1 MTHTADAVVI
11 GTGII
16 GAAVAYELALTGLR
30 VVAVDRLGDVGSG
43 STSSSS
49 SIVRF
54 HYSTFEGVAASWES
68 KFGWE
73 NWRDYLD
80 GLPEETLARF
90 VKVGCLILDGSTQR
104 ERVQSLFERVGVPY
118 QCWDAETIRQRVPGL
133 DPGRYGPPK
142 PVTDDAFWADP
153 DGELGAYFTPDGG
166 FIDDP
171 QLAARNLMAAAKHR
185 GAEAQL
191 REEVVEILQKN
202 ARVQGIKLRSGS
214 VIQSPI
220 VVNAAGPYSSRVNA
234 LAGISGEF
242 RVRTRP
248 LRQEV
253 HSVPAPAGYA
263 RGELGPAVADGDLG
277 TYFRSH
283 FGGQLIVGSA
293 EPACD
298 TLDWIDDPDTLET
311 EPTVPVW
318 NPQVLRLARRIPSL
332 GIPPRPIG
340 FGALY
345 DVADDWIPIY
355 DRTSLSGF
363 YVAIGTSGNQ
373 FKNAPVVGR
382 FMAAL
387 INACENGH
395 DHDSDPV
402 MFRGKFTK
410 NGINLGHY
418 SRLREPHAES
428 AYSVMG

>member
-1 MTHTADAVVI
+1 MTHTADAIVI

-30 VVAVDRLGDVGSG
+30 VVSVDRLGDVGSG

-54 HYSTFEGVAASWES
+54 HYSTFDGVAASWEA

-73 NWRDYLD
+73 TWRDYL
-80 GLPEETLARF
+80 GAPHEETLARF
-90 VKVGCLILDGSTQR
+90 FRTGCLILDGSTQR
-104 ERVQSLFERVGVPY
+104 ERVLSLFGQVGIPY
-118 QCWDAETIRQRVPGL
+118 QCWDAETIRQQVPGL

-142 PVTDDAFWADP
+142 PVTDDAFWADA

-171 QLAARNLMAAAKHR
+171 QLAARNLMAAALRR
-185 GAEAQL
+185 GAGVQL
-191 REEVVEILQKN
+191 REEVVAILEQN
-202 ARVQGIKLRSGS
+202 ARVHGIRLRSGS
-214 VIQSPI
+214 VIESPI
-220 VVNAAGPYSSRVNA
+220 VVNAAGPYSNRVNA
-234 LAGISGEF
+234 LAGVTGEF
-242 RVRTRP
+242 RIRTRP

-253 HSVPAPAGYA
+253 HSVLAPAGYA

-283 FGGQLIVGSA
+283 FGGQLIVGGA

-298 TLDWIDDPDTLET
+298 PLHWIDEPDIFEPQ
-311 EPTVPVW
+311 PTVPVW
-318 NPQVLRLARRIPSL
+318 NAQVLRLARRIPSL
-332 GIPPRPIG
+332 SIPPRPTG

-355 DRTSLSGF
+355 DRTSLAGF

-382 FMAAL
+382 LMAAL
-387 INACENGH
+387 IHTCQNGH

-402 MFRGKFTK
+402 VFQGPFTK
-410 NGINLGHY
+410 NAINLGHY
-418 SRLREPHAES
+418 SRLRQPHAES

>member
-1 MTHTADAVVI
+1 VTHTADAIVI

-30 VVAVDRLGDVGSG
+30 VVSVDRLGDVGSG

-54 HYSTFEGVAASWES
+54 HYSTFEGVAASWEAR
-68 KFGWE
+68 FGWE
-73 NWRDYLD
+73 TWRDYLRA
-80 GLPEETLARF
+80 PHEETLAKF
-90 VKVGCLILDGSTQR
+90 LKAGCLILDGSTQR
-104 ERVQSLFERVGVPY
+104 ERVLSLFGQVGIPY
-118 QCWDAETIRQRVPGL
+118 QCWDAETIRQQVPGL

-142 PVTDDAFWADP
+142 PVTDDAFWADA

-171 QLAARNLMAAAKHR
+171 QLAARNLMAAALRR
-185 GAEAQL
+185 GAGVQL
-191 REEVVEILQKN
+191 REEVVAILEKN
-202 ARVQGIKLRSGS
+202 AQVQGIRLGSGS
-214 VIQSPI
+214 VIESPV
-220 VVNAAGPYSSRVNA
+220 VVNAAGPYSNRVNA
-234 LAGISGEF
+234 LAGVTREF
-242 RVRTRP
+242 RIRTRP

-253 HSVPAPAGYA
+253 HSVLAPAGYA
-263 RGELGPAVADGDLG
+263 RDELGPVVADGDLG

-283 FGGQLIVGSA
+283 FGGQLIVGGA

-298 TLDWIDDPDTLET
+298 PLHWIDDPDIFEPQ
-311 EPTVPVW
+311 PTVPVW
-318 NPQVLRLARRIPSL
+318 DAQVLRLARRIPSL
-332 GIPPRPIG
+332 SIPPRPTG

-355 DRTSLSGF
+355 DRTSLAGF

-382 FMAAL
+382 LMAAL
-387 INACENGH
+387 IHACENGR
-395 DHDSDPV
+395 DHDSEPV
-402 MFRGKFTK
+402 VFQGPFTK
-410 NGINLGHY
+410 NAINLGHY
-418 SRLREPHAES
+418 SRLRQPHAES

>member
-1 MTHTADAVVI
+1 MTLTADAIVI

-30 VVAVDRLGDVGSG
+30 VISVDRLGDVGSG

-54 HYSTFEGVAASWES
+54 HYSTFEGVAASWEA

-73 NWRDYLD
+73 TWRDYL
-80 GLPEETLARF
+80 GAPANETLARF
-90 VKVGCLILDGSTQR
+90 LKVGYLILDGSTDR
-104 ERVQSLFERVGVPY
+104 ERVLSHFERVGIPY
-118 QCWDAETIRQRVPGL
+118 QGWDAETIRQQVPGL
-133 DPGRYGPPK
+133 YPGRFGPPK
-142 PVTDDAFWADP
+142 RVTDDAFWADA
-153 DGELGAYFTPDGG
+153 DGELDAYFTPDGG

-171 QLAARNLMAAAKHR
+171 QLATRNLMAAAMQR
-185 GAEAQL
+185 GADVRL
-191 REEVVEILQKN
+191 HEEVVSILEKN
-202 ARVQGIKLRSGS
+202 ARVRGIRLRSGS
-214 VIQSPI
+214 VIESPI
-220 VVNAAGPYSSRVNA
+220 VVNAAGPYSNRVNA
-234 LAGISGEF
+234 LAGVTEDF
-242 RVRTRP
+242 RIRTRP
-248 LRQEV
+248 LRAEV
-253 HSVPAPAGYA
+253 HSVPAPADYA
-263 RGELGPAVADGDLG
+263 GGKLGPVVADGDLG

-283 FGGQLIVGSA
+283 FGGQLIVGGT

-298 TLDWIDDPDTLET
+298 TLHWIDDPDVFEPQ
-311 EPTVPVW
+311 PTVPVW
-318 NPQVLRLARRIPSL
+318 EAQVFRLARRIPSL

-363 YVAIGTSGNQ
+363 YVAMGTSGNQ

-382 FMAAL
+382 FMATL

-395 DHDSDPV
+395 DHDADPV
-402 MFRGKFTK
+402 MFQGPFTK
-410 NGINLGHY
+410 SAINLGHY
-418 SRLREPHAES
+418 SRLRQAHAES

>member
-1 MTHTADAVVI
+1 MHTTDAVVI

-73 NWRDYLD
+73 TWRDYL
-80 GLPEETLARF
+80 GGPPEESLAKF

-104 ERVQSLFERVGVPY
+104 ERVLSLFERVGVPY
-118 QCWDAETIRQRVPGL
+118 QRWDAETIRQRVPGL
-133 DPGRYGPPK
+133 DPGRFGPPK
-142 PVTDDAFWADP
+142 LVTDDAFWADP
-153 DGELGAYFTPDGG
+153 DGELGAYYTPDGG

-171 QLAARNLMAAAKHR
+171 QLAARNLLTAAKQR
-185 GAEAQL
+185 GTEVQL
-191 REEVVEILQKN
+191 REEVVAILQKN
-202 ARVQGIKLRSGS
+202 ARVEGIRLRSGS

-234 LAGISGEF
+234 LAGVTGEF
-242 RVRTRP
+242 RIRTRP

-253 HSVPAPAGYA
+253 HSVPAPSGYA

-298 TLDWIDDPDTLET
+298 ILHWIDDPDTLET
-311 EPTVPVW
+311 EPTLPVW
-318 NPQVLRLARRIPSL
+318 NPQILRLARRIPSL
-332 GIPPRPIG
+332 GIPPRPVG

-355 DRTSLSGF
+355 DRTSLTGF

-373 FKNAPVVGR
+373 FKNAPIVGR
-382 FMAAL
+382 FMAAV
-387 INACENGH
+387 IDACENGH

-402 MFRGKFTK
+402 TFRGHFTK
-410 NGINLGHY
+410 HGINLGHY

-428 AYSVMG
+428 AYNVMG